1 MSHPVSHWIE
11 SKLLMTK
18 PKHVSLACYLP
29 FILIAVWMVTGP
41 FRALFVADHHL
52 AGAGER
58 VPEWDAAVRPAGAAV
73 CSEESVGAG
82 APVCRPIKGQG
93 SHHCDHT
100 LTGSNSAGHQ
110 AGESYL

>member
-1 MSHPVSHWIE
+1 
-11 SKLLMTK
+11 MTK

-29 FILIAVWMVTGP
+29 FILTAVWMVTCP
-41 FRALFVADHHL
+41 FRAFFVADHHL

-73 CSEESVGAG
+73 CSEESVGGG
-82 APVCRPIKGQG
+82 AAVCRPIKGQG

-100 LTGSNSAGHQ
+100 LTRSNSAGHQ